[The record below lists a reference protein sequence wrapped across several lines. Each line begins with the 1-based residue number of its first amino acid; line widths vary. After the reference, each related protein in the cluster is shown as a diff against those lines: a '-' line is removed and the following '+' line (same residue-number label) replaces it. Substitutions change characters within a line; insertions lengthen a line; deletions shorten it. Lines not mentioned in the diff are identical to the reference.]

1 MPARW
6 RARRPGLCAVR
17 TSLAAA
23 LREDAWTTFRA
34 PARWVPAQ
42 VPARNPD
49 PDQDP
54 ARGRTSPAR
63 FAAVDPEL
71 ARAPRPPLSDVPLRA
86 KLSALHPAGSSCA
99 A

>member
-6 RARRPGLCAVR
+6 QARRPGLSAAR
-17 TSLAAA
+17 LFLSAA
-23 LREDAWTTFRA
+23 LREESWTTFRA

-42 VPARNPD
+42 VPAQNLD

-63 FAAVDPEL
+63 SAEVDPEL
-71 ARAPRPPLSDVPLRA
+71 ARAPRPPFSDVPMRA
-86 KLSALHPAGSSCA
+86 KLPALYPAGSSCA
-99 A
+99 D